1 MDRISVKDRNKYRC
15 SLLKS
20 FLFKDSE
27 ESLERI
33 INDEALEWVSFEKGE
48 TIYTYDSFKKSLGI
62 ILKGKVS
69 VRKNRSENVLL
80 NTLGAGEAFGG
91 AVLFTEGESFIACLR
106 AEEKSAMLFI
116 SEEKMKEYMELYPA
130 VNMNYVRYLA
140 ESLVFLNKRLD
151 IFAAGSAEDRVRK
164 CLGNNAVKDEE
175 GRCMAEV
182 RSFSK
187 MAEYLAI
194 GRASLYRILEELESK
209 GIIKRDGKIIYII
222 KEI

>member
-1 MDRISVKDRNKYRC
+1 MDKISVKDRNKYRC
-15 SLLKS
+15 VLSES
-20 FLFKDSE
+20 FLFKGSE
-27 ESLERI
+27 ESLEKI

-48 TIYTYDSFKKSLGI
+48 TIYTYDNFKKSLGI
-62 ILKGKVS
+62 ILRGKVS

-91 AVLFTEGESFIACLR
+91 AVLFTGGESFIASLK

-116 SEEKMKEYMELYPA
+116 SEEKMKEYMELYPV
-130 VNMNYVRYLA
+130 VNLNYVRYLA

-151 IFAAGSAEDRVRK
+151 IFAAGSAEDRVIE
-164 CLGNNAVKDEE
+164 CLKNNALKDAE

-182 RSFSK
+182 KSFSR

-194 GRASLYRILEELESK
+194 GRASLYRILDDLETK
-209 GIIKRDGKIIYII
+209 GFIIRDGRRIYIT